1 MRTFRNHLPLIVLG
15 MLAACKAAPEAN
27 QTAAAAT
34 VPVEADASGVTRT
47 EIAASPSPVPLP
59 HAAIRTEPGPQ
70 GSQVA
75 LNKVA
80 VTGDVM
86 TVQLTYSG
94 GTGSQYLKVD
104 DISVIDDASARQL
117 GVLKDAAGKP
127 LAAPLSSASKENL
140 SFPLGRSPQ
149 IVWLKFPAPP
159 AASKTISINV
169 PGVVPFDGM
178 PVTR

>member
-1 MRTFRNHLPLIVLG
+1 MRMGLTCAPVFVLG
-15 MLAACKAAPEAN
+15 VLAACNTAPETNQTTVATAAP
-27 QTAAAAT
+27 
-34 VPVEADASGVTRT
+34 VENGPSGVTRAEVT
-47 EIAASPSPVPLP
+47 ATPSPTLP
-59 HAAIRTEPGPQ
+59 VQVAIQTQPGPQ

-86 TVQLTYSG
+86 TVQLSYTG

-117 GVLKDAAGKP
+117 GVLKDASGKP
-127 LAAPLSSASKENL
+127 LAAPLSSSSKDNL
-140 SFPLGRSPQ
+140 SFALGRTPQ

-159 AASKTISINV
+159 VASKTVSINL
-169 PGVVPFDGM
+169 PGVVPFDGV

>member
-1 MRTFRNHLPLIVLG
+1 MIVLG
-15 MLAACKAAPEAN
+15 MLAACKAAPETN
-27 QTAAAAT
+27 QATPAASA
-34 VPVEADASGVTRT
+34 PVEAEVSGVTRT
-47 EIAASPSPVPLP
+47 DVAASPTPVPAP
-59 HAAIRTEPGPQ
+59 QAAIRTEPGPQ

-86 TVQLTYSG
+86 TVQLSYTG

-117 GVLKDAAGKP
+117 GVLKDASGKP
-127 LAAPLSSASKENL
+127 LAAPLSSGSRDNL
-140 SFPLGRSPQ
+140 SFALGRSPQ

-159 AASKTISINV
+159 ATSKTVSINL
-169 PGVVPFDGM
+169 PGVVPFDGVL
-178 PVTR
+178 VTR

>member
-1 MRTFRNHLPLIVLG
+1 MRMLRTCSPLIALG
-15 MLAACKAAPEAN
+15 AIAACNAAPETN
-27 QTAAAAT
+27 QTATA
-34 VPVEADASGVTRT
+34 PVEAGNTGVTRT
-47 EIAASPSPVPLP
+47 EVAPSPSPTAPVQ
-59 HAAIRTEPGPQ
+59 AAIRTEPGPN

-86 TVQLTYSG
+86 TIQLSYTG

-104 DISVIDDASARQL
+104 DLSVIDDASARQL

-127 LAAPLSSASKENL
+127 LAAPLSSASKDNL
-140 SFPLGRSPQ
+140 SFTLGRSPQ

-159 AASKTISINV
+159 ATSTTVSINI
-169 PGVVPFDGM
+169 PGVVPFDGV

>member
-1 MRTFRNHLPLIVLG
+1 M
-15 MLAACKAAPEAN
+15 
-27 QTAAAAT
+27 
-34 VPVEADASGVTRT
+34 TRT
-47 EIAASPSPVPLP
+47 DVAASPTPVPAP
-59 HAAIRTEPGPQ
+59 QAAIRTEPGPQ

-86 TVQLTYSG
+86 TVQLSYTG

-117 GVLKDAAGKP
+117 GVLKDASGKP
-127 LAAPLSSASKENL
+127 LAAPLSSGSRDNL
-140 SFPLGRSPQ
+140 SFALGRSPQ

-159 AASKTISINV
+159 ATSKTVSINL
-169 PGVVPFDGM
+169 PGVVPFDGVL
-178 PVTR
+178 VTR